1 MICPYCG
8 KRDETRIVGKMPVKK
23 LIAALIIVSIGA
35 LIYLFAHVGTE
46 RSSLN
51 DKQIKSLCVAF
62 AEEPGTD
69 EGGDP
74 EVTNQTAVE
83 IFGVDAN
90 GEYKTVYGYVS
101 EGEYLKHKDKAYE
114 VSGGNWPFM
123 VDVEIQGDVVKVVK
137 EYGDGVSSEST
148 YEEMPPRYRFK
159 ASNYDSGR
167 CYKLQKTADKKAEE
181 ALGVAVERKYTL
193 SIEGEHFKI
202 YDIDTEGNVEIMEEG
217 NVADL

>member
-1 MICPYCG
+1 MTG
-8 KRDETRIVGKMPVKK
+8 TRITSLHSENHIRKK
-23 LIAALIIVSIGA
+23 TILVLIIILIGA

-51 DKQIKSLCVAF
+51 DKQIESLCVAF

-69 EGGDP
+69 EGGDS
-74 EVTNQTAVE
+74 EVTNQAAVE

-202 YDIDTEGNVEIMEEG
+202 YDMDTEGNVEIMEEG